1 MNKIPIHK
9 ISEKFDGAIAKL
21 KHMSKDG
28 HNLNIDY
35 AHRDDYYIFF
45 FIEKGNAKLLID
57 FKEYELR
64 ENTVYYIL
72 PGQVHLLVDHSID
85 TSAWVLIVDRSHVK
99 DKYKEI
105 FERSSLSK
113 SQIEPNEST
122 IDDLQDCIS
131 ILERRFSVENQ
142 SVSLG
147 VLHDLLSS
155 YIGIIA
161 EVYQK
166 GLPIQANK
174 RTTIITFQFKTLL
187 SANYQSLKSPSQ
199 YAAKLNISPIYLNE
213 AVKTTTGLTVRECIR
228 NEIIVRA
235 KRLLF
240 HTTMSVKEIALEL
253 GYEDWAY
260 FTRMFSKASLL
271 SPTQFRAKYLK

>member
-1 MNKIPIHK
+1 MSKIPIHK
-9 ISEKFDGAIAKL
+9 LSEKFDGEIAKL
-21 KHMSKDG
+21 KHMSKDR

-57 FKEYELR
+57 FREYELK

-72 PGQVHLLVDHSID
+72 PEQVHLVVDHSID
-85 TSAWVLIVDRSHVK
+85 ASAWVLIVDRSYVK

-105 FERSSLSK
+105 FERSSLFK

-122 IDDLQDCIS
+122 INDIQDCIS
-131 ILERRFSVENQ
+131 ILERRLTTESQ
-142 SVSLG
+142 SIRQDI
-147 VLHDLLSS
+147 LHDLLSS
-155 YIGIIA
+155 YIGMIA

-166 GLPIQANK
+166 GLSIQANK
-174 RTTIITFQFKTLL
+174 RTTIITFQFKELL

-213 AVKTTTGLTVRECIR
+213 AVKTVTGLTVSECIR

>member
-9 ISEKFDGAIAKL
+9 ISGKFDGEIAKL
-21 KHMSKDG
+21 KHMSKNG

-57 FKEYELR
+57 FTEYELK

-72 PGQVHLLVDHSID
+72 PEQVHLLVDHSID
-85 TSAWVLIVDRSHVK
+85 ACAWVLIVDRSYVK

-105 FERSSLSK
+105 FERSSLFK

-122 IDDLQDCIS
+122 INDIHDCIS
-131 ILERRFSVENQ
+131 ILERRLTTESQ
-142 SVSLG
+142 SIRQDI
-147 VLHDLLSS
+147 LHDLLSS
-155 YIGIIA
+155 YIGMIA
-161 EVYQK
+161 EVYQR
-166 GLPIQANK
+166 GLSIQANK
-174 RTTIITFQFKTLL
+174 RTTIITFQFKMLL

-213 AVKTTTGLTVRECIR
+213 AVKTATGLTVSECIR

-260 FTRMFSKASLL
+260 FTRVFSKASLL